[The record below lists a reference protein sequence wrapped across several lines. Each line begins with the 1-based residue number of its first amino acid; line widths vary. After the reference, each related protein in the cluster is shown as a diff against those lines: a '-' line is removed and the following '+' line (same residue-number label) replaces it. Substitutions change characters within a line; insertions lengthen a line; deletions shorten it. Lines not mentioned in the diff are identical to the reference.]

1 MKKMADI
8 KEKIDTPAFHAVG
21 NAADKLGRECYVV
34 GGYVRDLILGRH
46 SKDID
51 FVTVGNGIE
60 VAQELASTLGHKAKV
75 NIFKNFGT
83 AQLSYKGA
91 ELEFVGARRESYSRD
106 SRKPIVEDGTLDD
119 DLTRRDFTIN
129 AMALCVNAN
138 RFGELVDRFNGLN
151 DIRHKIIRTPCDPDI
166 TFSDDPLRMMRAIR
180 FATQLHFAIEYSTF
194 EAIVRNVE
202 RIHIISKERIYSELT
217 KIMESDKPSIGW
229 NLLLDSGLLHHI
241 FPELEAL
248 KGVETVGG
256 RGHKDNF
263 YHTLQVLD
271 AVAAKSDNVWLRWS
285 ALLHDIGK
293 PATKRWNENT
303 GWTFHNHN
311 IVGARMIQGIFRS
324 LKFPLDEKMK
334 YVKKMVELHMR
345 PIALVEDTVTDSAV
359 RRLLVDAGDD
369 IDDLMTLCRA
379 DITSKNPEKVKRFLR
394 NYELVREKMTDI
406 EQRDSLRNWQ
416 PPVDGNLIM
425 ATFGLPQCR
434 EVGEIKTFVR
444 ESLLATDTPNDVGLA
459 TKLMLQ
465 KGAELGLSP
474 VNATK
479 Q

>member
-8 KEKIDTPAFHAVG
+8 KEQINTPVFHSVG
-21 NAADKLGRECYVV
+21 TAADRLGRECYVV
-34 GGYVRDLILGRH
+34 GGYVRDLFLERH

-60 VAQELASTLGHKAKV
+60 VAQELASTLGPKVKV

-91 ELEFVGARRESYSRD
+91 ELEFVGARRESYNRD

-129 AMALCVNAN
+129 AMALCVNTD
-138 RFGELVDRFNGLN
+138 RFGELVDRFNGLDDLHN
-151 DIRHKIIRTPCDPDI
+151 KIIRTPCDPDI

-180 FATQLHFAIEYSTF
+180 FATQLHFSIDYSTF

-248 KGVETVGG
+248 KGVDTVGR

-271 AVAAKSDNVWLRWS
+271 AVAAKSGNIWLRWS

-293 PATKRWNENT
+293 PATKRWNDNT

-311 IVGARMIQGIFRS
+311 IVGAKMINGIFRS

-379 DITSKNPEKVKRFLR
+379 DITSKNPEKVKRFLH

-444 ESLLATDTPNDVGLA
+444 ESLLATDTPNDVELA

-465 KGAELGLSP
+465 KGTELGLSP
-474 VNATK
+474 VNAPK
-479 Q
+479 